1 MRRRSR
7 ASELE
12 ALPRREEL
20 EALARYYH
28 HLQGEHERARPES
41 GVRRRLETRL
51 ERVTERFERV
61 LGEWVPEPDLQ
72 TAWRAFLHRK
82 GPEPSGPS
90 AIRRLI
96 FQGVSEA
103 GSAVEI
109 RRKGEELEV
118 EVDGSLFERFAAEK
132 EFSGQ
137 AVSRY
142 RLEGVEVRETFGA
155 DPSALKAL
163 ADFYEQEGSHPP
175 WLHAAELLRDGLI
188 DVHFDLTPRGRRAL
202 ARLREQG

>member
-7 ASELE
+7 AELE
-12 ALPRREEL
+12 ALPRREEV

-41 GVRRRLETRL
+41 AVRRRLENRL

-61 LGEWVPEPDLQ
+61 LADWVPEPDLQ

-90 AIRRLI
+90 TIRRLV
-96 FQGVSEA
+96 FQGISEA
-103 GSAVEI
+103 GSVVEI
-109 RRKGEELEV
+109 RRRGEELEV
-118 EVDGSLFERFAAEK
+118 EVDGSLFERFGAER

-175 WLHAAELLRDGLI
+175 WQHAAELLRDGLI

-202 ARLREQG
+202 AHLRKQG

>member
-20 EALARYYH
+20 EALASYYH

-82 GPEPSGPS
+82 GAEPSGPS

-109 RRKGEELEV
+109 RRRGEELEV

-163 ADFYEQEGSHPP
+163 ATSTSRRGRIPRGS
-175 WLHAAELLRDGLI
+175 
-188 DVHFDLTPRGRRAL
+188 TPRSSSAT
-202 ARLREQG
+202 A